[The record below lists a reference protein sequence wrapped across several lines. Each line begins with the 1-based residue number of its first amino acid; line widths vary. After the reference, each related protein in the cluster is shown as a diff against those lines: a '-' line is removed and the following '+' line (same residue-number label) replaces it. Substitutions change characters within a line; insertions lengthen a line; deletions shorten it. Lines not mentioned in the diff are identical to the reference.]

1 MSMVNQQVQRVRL
14 GYFMRLFLILPFL
27 LGVLSPVAANA
38 GNWVYMA
45 KGENEMRRKEV
56 GITKKECFKIKR
68 EEQKKARKNKYKL
81 SHNKCFSTK

>member
-1 MSMVNQQVQRVRL
+1 MKR
-14 GYFMRLFLILPFL
+14 FL
-27 LGVLSPVAANA
+27 LLALTAGFLSPTAANA
-38 GNWVYMA
+38 GDWVYMA

-81 SHNKCFSTK
+81 SYNKCFSTK

>member
-1 MSMVNQQVQRVRL
+1 MNR
-14 GYFMRLFLILPFL
+14 FL
-27 LGVLSPVAANA
+27 LIALTAGILSQIAANA
-38 GNWVYMA
+38 GDWVYMA

-81 SHNKCFSTK
+81 SYNKCFSTK

>member
-1 MSMVNQQVQRVRL
+1 MQNESEKVLRL
-14 GYFMRLFLILPFL
+14 RLTYLMCRLLILPFL

-38 GNWVYMA
+38 GDWVYMA
-45 KGENEMRRKEV
+45 RGENEMRRKEV

-81 SHNKCFSTK
+81 FYNKCLSTK